1 MGKIVVTKIGTY
13 TIVNGIE
20 GMFYIY
26 IYLWRNFYFFVT
38 SFGQYQSTENVIVL
52 KDDLFC
58 FLELDLFY
66 DGDNSVYVHAPETVM
81 GQIMG
86 LCGNYNGNFT
96 DDYFMVTGLQA
107 TNSAEFGNSW
117 AVRGLDDTEIPM
129 VDTQLRHPCSSRSTV
144 SFSDFIQVNFFY
156 GMNFSLILNP

>member
-1 MGKIVVTKIGTY
+1 
-13 TIVNGIE
+13 
-20 GMFYIY
+20 
-26 IYLWRNFYFFVT
+26 
-38 SFGQYQSTENVIVL
+38 
-52 KDDLFC
+52 
-58 FLELDLFY
+58 
-66 DGDNSVYVHAPETVM
+66 M

-129 VDTQLRHPCSSRSTV
+129 VDTQLHHPCSSRSTV
-144 SFSDFIQVNFFY
+144 SFGDFITARNEAGARLCFY
-156 GMNFSLILNP
+156 TCV